1 MNAELREL
9 AYKRSPTGELRKAAK
24 ATGMRTLAEDGV
36 LKVFKGTSTAE
47 EVSRNAQIEGIIE
60 EQS

>member
-1 MNAELREL
+1 
-9 AYKRSPTGELRKAAK
+9 
-24 ATGMRTLAEDGV
+24 MRTLAEDGV